1 MFQKKIV
8 EKYLSKLDKELLE
21 QKYDLFCSIFK
32 NEKKIENI
40 RNSKEEQYQEGF
52 IRDVFC
58 SVLNYTIKPEPDYN
72 ILTELKNETKNKNN
86 ARKSDGAICEENN
99 ENKIRAVIELKGTDT
114 TDLDK
119 VAFQA
124 FSYKNFHNE
133 CNYVIVSNFERLRIY
148 VETQIEFEE
157 FNLFT
162 LSFER
167 FCILYLLLELNQLK
181 ADIPL
186 KLKHETL
193 SEEKQ
198 ITDNF
203 MQTIPHS
210 SVFCLKIYARIIYN
224 PKSVMQILKTVMLNL
239 FQHLVTMAK
248 STNFYFSKKHR
259 SFWTEFFSFCSA
271 KTGIFCRQTASWES

>member
-1 MFQKKIV
+1 MLKLPIQAEITMFQKSII
-8 EKYLSKLDKELLE
+8 EKYLSKLDTNLLRE
-21 QKYDLFCSIFK
+21 KYEKYCSNYK
-32 NEKKIENI
+32 NETKIANI
-40 RNSKEEQYQEGF
+40 RTVKEEQYQEGF

-99 ENKIRAVIELKGTDT
+99 ESRVRAVIELKGTDT
-114 TDLDK
+114 TDLDT
-119 VAFQA
+119 VARQA
-124 FSYKNFHNE
+124 FDYKSHHEN
-133 CNYVIVSNFERLRIY
+133 CNYAIVCNFERLRLY
-148 VETQIEFEE
+148 VETQIEFIE

-162 LSFER
+162 LTFED

-181 ADIPL
+181 NDIPL

-203 MQTIPHS
+203 YADYSTFKRLLFEDLCENNPESDKLLLFKKTQKLLDRILFILFCEDRNLLPAN
-210 SVFCLKIYARIIYN
+210 SVAGIISDYQ
-224 PKSVMQILKTVMLNL
+224 KLREMGYS
-239 FQHLVTMAK
+239 
-248 STNFYFSKKHR
+248 
-259 SFWTEFFSFCSA
+259 
-271 KTGIFCRQTASWES
+271 

>member
-1 MFQKKIV
+1 MFQKSII
-8 EKYLSKLDKELLE
+8 EKYLSKLDANLLHE
-21 QKYDLFCSIFK
+21 KYEKYCANYK
-32 NEKKIENI
+32 NETKIANI
-40 RNSKEEQYQEGF
+40 RAVKEEQYQEGF

-99 ENKIRAVIELKGTDT
+99 ESRVRAVIELKGTDT
-114 TDLDK
+114 TDLDT
-119 VAFQA
+119 VARQA
-124 FSYKNFHNE
+124 FDYKSHHEN
-133 CNYVIVSNFERLRIY
+133 CNYAIVCNFERLRLY
-148 VETQIEFEE
+148 VETQIEFIE

-162 LSFER
+162 LTFED

-181 ADIPL
+181 NDIPL

-203 MQTIPHS
+203 YADYSTFKRSLFEDMIEKNPQIDKLVLFKKTQKILDRILF
-210 SVFCLKIYARIIYN
+210 VDLNCLGVPA
-224 PKSVMQILKTVMLNL
+224 
-239 FQHLVTMAK
+239 
-248 STNFYFSKKHR
+248 
-259 SFWTEFFSFCSA
+259 
-271 KTGIFCRQTASWES
+271 